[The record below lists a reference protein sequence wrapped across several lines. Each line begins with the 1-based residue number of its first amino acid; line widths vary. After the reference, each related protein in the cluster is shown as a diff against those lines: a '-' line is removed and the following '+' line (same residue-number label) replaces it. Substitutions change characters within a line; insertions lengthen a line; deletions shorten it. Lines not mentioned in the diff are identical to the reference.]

1 MQSEEYK
8 RGYDDA
14 LKHLDRYKLYL
25 KYIRPMIVI
34 RKHDGN
40 NLCMPAEN
48 EEKWYPEEDLD
59 DLIEKFKHLDAVF
72 TKLGFD
78 EKYELLYT
86 IRNLKEEDKIDKH

>member
-1 MQSEEYK
+1 
-8 RGYDDA
+8 
-14 LKHLDRYKLYL
+14 
-25 KYIRPMIVI
+25 MIVI
-34 RKHDGN
+34 RKHDGGQ
-40 NLCMPAEN
+40 LCAPAEN

-86 IRNLKEEDKIDKH
+86 IRNLKGEQGNENY

>member
-1 MQSEEYK
+1 MNKEVITEEM
-8 RGYDDA
+8 
-14 LKHLDRYKLYL
+14 HLEKEWFEQA
-25 KYIRPMIVI
+25 KEIRTSDELTQFIKIVI
-34 RKHDGN
+34 RKYDGDH
-40 NLCMPAEN
+40 LCVPAEN

-86 IRNLKEEDKIDKH
+86 IRNLKGEQ